1 MSYKRH
7 DSREQDVNFNKF
19 NLDRRSFLKGAG
31 AASLAGVAGLSTGCS
46 ETKVFDPSA
55 HASTLQGALDKDGN
69 RVLPWVNWSGNQSS
83 EPTVRAMPRD
93 KDELVELVK
102 ASEQRIRL
110 VGNGHSFSALVP
122 TNETLLSM
130 AYFNGISHIDGSKK
144 QFDVGA
150 NTVLAYVGGE
160 LWDAGLSVINMPD
173 INTQTFAGAI
183 ATSTH
188 GTGINYGSMSTQVV
202 EMTFVNGRGEI
213 VTCSNDKDKEIFDAA
228 RCNLG
233 ALGAVTSLKIQA
245 QDKYHLR
252 ERSWMMDL
260 EQGLEQLESLRDNI
274 SHFEAYALPHADYIL
289 GIDIERIPESELV
302 EQKVS
307 NGDAYE
313 TFRTMSQLIEKVP
326 FLKRFIINTAC
337 STVEEEI
344 KTGRNYEVFGNVRD
358 IRFNEME
365 YSVPAEHGV
374 TCLREILQAIKSTNS
389 EVIFPIEYRYVK
401 ADDIWLSPFYQRDSC
416 SISCHNFHDKDYKKY
431 FALLEPIFIKY
442 GGRPHWGKLHTLSA
456 KEQVNNYPMFDA
468 FLKVRKDMDPAGKFT
483 NAHIDAVLGLS

>member
-1 MSYKRH
+1 M
-7 DSREQDVNFNKF
+7 NFNKF
-19 NLDRRSFLKGAG
+19 NVSRRGFLKGMG
-31 AASLAGVAGLSTGCS
+31 AAGIVSVAGTTAGCS
-46 ETKVFDPSA
+46 EPKHFDPSA
-55 HASTLQGALDKDGN
+55 HGSSLKGALDKDGN
-69 RVLPWVNWSGNQSS
+69 RVAPWTNWSGNQSS
-83 EPTVRAMPRD
+83 EPQLRAIP
-93 KDELVELVK
+93 KDINELVELVK
-102 ASEQRIRL
+102 NSEQRIRI

-122 TNETLLSM
+122 TDETLLSM
-130 AYFNGISHIDGSKK
+130 AYFNGISHIDSDRK
-144 QFDVGA
+144 QFDVGS
-150 NTVLAYVGGE
+150 NTVLAYVGAQ

-173 INTQTFAGAI
+173 INTQTFGGAI

-202 EMTFVNGRGEI
+202 EMTFVNGRGEV
-213 VTCSNDKDKEIFDAA
+213 VTCSKDKDRDIFNAA
-228 RCNLG
+228 RCNIG
-233 ALGAVTSLKIQA
+233 ALGAVTLLKVQA
-245 QDKYHLR
+245 EEQYFLR

-260 EQGLEQLESLRDNI
+260 EEGLEQLENLRDNI

-289 GIDIERIPESELV
+289 GIDIERIPESELM

-313 TFRTMSQLIEKVP
+313 TFRSMSQVIDKVP

-365 YSVPAEHGV
+365 YSVPAEYGV
-374 TCLREILQAIKSTNS
+374 KCLREILHAIRSTNS
-389 EVIFPIEYRYVK
+389 DVIFPIEYRYVK

-431 FALLEPIFIKY
+431 FALLEPIFLKY
-442 GGRPHWGKLHTLSA
+442 QGRPHWGKLHTLTA
-456 KEQVNNYPMFDA
+456 KEQVKNYPQFDA
-468 FLKVRKDMDPAGKFT
+468 FLKVRKDMDPDGKFT
-483 NAHIDAVLGLS
+483 NSHVNAILGIG